1 MENTIRGEGLSK
13 HGKKYPS
20 IGEYVLTKIVDM
32 YSPQGT
38 DEVHMEIDIP
48 EKDNDGI
55 WVFGYPYSWDTNIVE
70 SLPAMAEEL
79 GYNRKNFHEMVGEPV
94 LVKPNN
100 ENELSVLI
108 VNKAEDRIHEL
119 YENEEVDIRD
129 IDAEAIEENFDIELP
144 FEVPDHNEIVFE
156 GDMNE
161 LIESIR

>member
-1 MENTIRGEGLSK
+1 MENTIRGERLSK
-13 HGKKYPS
+13 QGEKYPS
-20 IGEYVLTKIVDM
+20 VGKYMLTRIVDI
-32 YSPQGT
+32 YSPKGT
-38 DEVHMEIDIP
+38 DEVHIEIDVP

-55 WVFGYPYSWDTNIVE
+55 WVFDYPYSWDTNTYE

-94 LVKPNN
+94 LLKKNDD
-100 ENELSVLI
+100 NELRVLI
-108 VNKAEDRIHEL
+108 INKAGERIQKL
-119 YENEEVDIRD
+119 YENEEVDISD

-161 LIESIR
+161 LIESVR